1 MTGRKIIRIAA
12 VTAAILASSAS
23 PVLGQPQETEQT
35 LEQPEEPV
43 QTPGQPEEAVQ
54 PRPAEGWQLDAS
66 QQWIYMENSKK
77 LTSRWL
83 PWPDGTLRYV
93 GRDGHMVRDSWV
105 DAGEVRCRVRQ
116 DGSRYE
122 NEWFSLVSKPT
133 LPSGRQGTSWYYAGG
148 DGAIRKSGWHELG
161 GKYYYFYSGGSSPRK
176 TFLNL
181 DDRRFYVD
189 QDGARKGPGWFSVDS
204 SDGKGKT
211 FTNWYYAAEDGAL
224 LRDGWHRAD
233 GRTCYFDSNGTV
245 YRSRWFNL
253 GDDRYY
259 ADQDGAV
266 QNGWFSI
273 TSTGGGQEH
282 TNWYYAEPNGVV
294 WRNGWREKDGNW
306 YLFEAGGL
314 NYRKRW
320 YTDGNGGKYYLGE
333 DGILQDDGWFR
344 IENTNPST
352 GAVTESWYY
361 ASESGAVLRGGIRE
375 LDGRSYYFDSNGV
388 NYRKRWLTQ
397 DNGRKQ
403 YAGPDGVLYRN
414 QWFVISGLDSR
425 DAEYNH
431 WYYAGPDGYVRM
443 DGWYKIDGKSYCFN
457 SAGIMRTG
465 WLTEEADD
473 DEEEDSYYYCGE
485 DGARACGWQWLE
497 IPASWMD
504 NSAVVD
510 YVQEHGQYAYF
521 YFNRSSG
528 RKKRSP
534 GGRREMRVD
543 GKEYCFDANGIMY
556 TGWVKLSDT
565 SPEIKG
571 YRYFHQQ
578 EDETEGTFTE
588 GEKVQGAW
596 LKLDGPSDLGS
607 FGQKEWYYFD
617 RSGKP
622 LCAGRDSYSVEK
634 VRGSYYVFDMYG
646 AAQSGLVEA
655 EGEFYYCKGPEGDRK
670 CVTGKTMLDDG
681 ISGSP
686 SRYYFDLK
694 GKGITGIKDGR
705 FYYKGK
711 MQKADSAARY
721 EAFDIPGEGKRLLN
735 SSGKIMKNTKVTDG
749 DGRRWVIGSGGRILV
764 YGSDETAELL
774 APEAAAAY

>member
-1 MTGRKIIRIAA
+1 MTGRKIIGIASVA
-12 VTAAILASSAS
+12 AAILISSAG
-23 PVLGQPQETEQT
+23 PAQGQPAD
-35 LEQPEEPV
+35 
-43 QTPGQPEEAVQ
+43 AVQ
-54 PRPAEGWQLDAS
+54 AQEQWAAGWQQDLS
-66 QQWIYMENSKK
+66 EQWIYVENGRK
-77 LTSRWL
+77 LTSQWL

-93 GRDGHMVRDSWV
+93 GRDGHIVKDSWV
-105 DAGEVRCRVRQ
+105 DTGQARCRVSQ

-122 NEWFSLVSKPT
+122 NQWFSLVSKPI

-148 DGAIRKSGWHELG
+148 DGAILRSGWHELG

-181 DDRRFYVD
+181 EDRRYYVD
-189 QDGARKGPGWFSVDS
+189 QDGARMGPGWFSVDS
-204 SDGKGKT
+204 SDGKGNT
-211 FTNWYYAAEDGAL
+211 YTNWYYAAEDGAL
-224 LRDGWHRAD
+224 LKNGWHTAEDRM
-233 GRTCYFDSNGTV
+233 CYFDSNGTA

-259 ADQDGAV
+259 VDQDGAV

-273 TSTGGGQEH
+273 TSAGSNGQEI
-282 TNWYYAEPNGVV
+282 TSWYYAEPNGVV
-294 WRNGWREKDGNW
+294 WRNGWREKDGSW
-306 YLFEAGGL
+306 YFFEPGGL

-320 YTDGNGGKYYLGE
+320 YTDVNGEKYYLDQ
-333 DGILQDDGWFR
+333 DGILKDDGWFSV
-344 IENTNPST
+344 ENVNRST

-361 ASESGAVLRGGIRE
+361 ASESGAVLRGGVRE
-375 LDGRSYYFDSNGV
+375 LDGKSYYFDSNGV

-397 DNGRKQ
+397 DDGRKR
-403 YAGPDGVLYRN
+403 YTGPDGTLYRN
-414 QWFVISGLDSR
+414 QWFIISGLDSR

-431 WYYAGPDGYVRM
+431 WYYAGADGYVRT
-443 DGWYKIDGKSYCFN
+443 DGWYRIDGKYYCFN

-510 YVQEHGQYAYF
+510 YVQEHGQYAFF

-528 RKKRSP
+528 KKKRSP
-534 GGRREMRVD
+534 SGRREMKAD
-543 GKEYCFDANGIMY
+543 GTDYCFDANGIMY

-571 YRYFHQQ
+571 YRYFYRQKEDQ
-578 EDETEGTFTE
+578 EGKFTE
-588 GEKVQGAW
+588 GEKVKGAW
-596 LKLDGPSDLGS
+596 LKLEGPSDMGS
-607 FGQKEWYYFD
+607 SGQEEWYYFD
-617 RSGKP
+617 RTGKP
-622 LCAGRDSYSVEK
+622 LCADADSYTVEK
-634 VRGSYYVFDMYG
+634 VHDSYYVFDMYG
-646 AAQSGLVEA
+646 AAQSGLLEV

-670 CVTGKTMLDDG
+670 CVTGKTLFDDG
-681 ISGSP
+681 ISGSR

-694 GKGITGIKDGR
+694 GKGITGIKDGC

-711 MQKADSAARY
+711 MQRADVSAGY
-721 EAFDIPGEGKRLLN
+721 EVFDIPGVGKRLLN
-735 SSGKIMKNTKVTDG
+735 SRGKIMKNTKVTDG
-749 DGRRWVIGSGGRILV
+749 NGKRWVLGSGGGILT
-764 YGSDETAELL
+764 YGSDEVAEIL
-774 APEAAAAY
+774 APEASVSY